1 MENMEAVGEEG
12 RGGDGTCTS
21 YDTGEFIG

>member
-1 MENMEAVGEEG
+1 MEAVGEEG